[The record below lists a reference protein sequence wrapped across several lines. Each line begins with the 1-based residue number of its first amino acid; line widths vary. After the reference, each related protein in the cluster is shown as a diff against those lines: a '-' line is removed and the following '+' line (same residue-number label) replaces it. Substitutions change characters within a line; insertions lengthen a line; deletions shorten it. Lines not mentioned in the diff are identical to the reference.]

1 MYNKILVPLDGS
13 KLAEQV
19 LPYARL
25 LADAYGAVMT
35 LLMVADPNTRPPF
48 SMRQTVGDYLKYMAA
63 SLQPLSVKSV
73 EKIGKPAEVIVD
85 SAKEDADCL
94 IAMATHG
101 VTGLRRWFMGSVAS
115 KVAQSAANPIL
126 LIRPVEDGLPPASI
140 TLKQVIVPL
149 DGSGLAEKVLPHV
162 ASLARKLKLEVL
174 LVRAYE
180 LPLNAYVVANGMIDQ
195 GPAQFHRELRAECER
210 YWKAKLPGCV
220 LTATTQ

>member
-1 MYNKILVPLDGS
+1 MYKKFLVPLDGS

-25 LADAYGAVMT
+25 LADAYDAVMT

-73 EKIGKPAEVIVD
+73 EKIGRPAEVIVD
-85 SAKEDADCL
+85 SAKEGADRL

-101 VTGLRRWFMGSVAS
+101 CNRSPALVHGQCRQQSSAIRR
-115 KVAQSAANPIL
+115 QSTFADP
-126 LIRPVEDGLPPASI
+126 PGKGLPPASI

-180 LPLNAYVVANGMIDQ
+180 LPLDAYVVANGMIDQ
-195 GPAQFHRELRAECER
+195 GPAQFHRDCMRNAKDI
-210 YWKAKLPGCV
+210 WTAKLPGCV